1 MDGRHRFGRRVQVPE
16 MNWVRLGAEFVL
28 TAQLSA
34 TASLSAQTA
43 PTTALLDSKPVP
55 GAAVL
60 KICLRLE
67 DESAFL
73 GPATVRILP
82 EDGNELLGMA
92 ADAPGEFMFSGVT
105 SGKYVAV
112 IGAPGYTILSLN
124 FKIDDGPRQKS
135 LFVPMKPRLNAASA
149 QTVEVL
155 TIAPPSAAP
164 SASAPATPLH
174 TEARASSDGESPAG
188 AHDPAVARLPA
199 TKSGGRD
206 FWNPAEL
213 ETNVPPTEPGVSC
226 PTDDILRGVGRRMG
240 EFVQT

>member
-73 GPATVRILP
+73 GPATVRVSP
-82 EDGNELLGMA
+82 EEGNELLGMS

-112 IGAPGYTILSLN
+112 IGAPGYTVLTVS

-135 LFVPMKPRLNAASA
+135 LYIPMQPKLDLAPHQPPQPLLLN
-149 QTVEVL
+149 T
-155 TIAPPSAAP
+155 TPPSP
-164 SASAPATPLH
+164 
-174 TEARASSDGESPAG
+174 
-188 AHDPAVARLPA
+188 
-199 TKSGGRD
+199 
-206 FWNPAEL
+206 
-213 ETNVPPTEPGVSC
+213 
-226 PTDDILRGVGRRMG
+226 
-240 EFVQT
+240 